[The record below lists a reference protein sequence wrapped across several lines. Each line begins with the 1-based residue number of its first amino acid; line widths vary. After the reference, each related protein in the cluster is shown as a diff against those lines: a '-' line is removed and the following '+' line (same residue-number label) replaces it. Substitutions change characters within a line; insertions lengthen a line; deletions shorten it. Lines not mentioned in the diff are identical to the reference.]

1 MELARRFDGSEFGK
15 QLRAMSAALDPATRQ
30 REHDEQRAGRYLT
43 IAHTPGGTLVKA
55 QLDNV
60 LGRELAKVLNAHNP
74 RPAVDDERDRGQ
86 RLADALGTMVRRL
99 LSDKGT
105 SAGSTAPVQAV
116 ITFTQETWAGLRG
129 PRAAGARPAGTGGN
143 RSVGTGGNRS
153 VGVGGDRPAGTGGNP
168 SARAGGGEPEL
179 TAAAR
184 AQAPVAPRGSALDVL
199 DRLRGV
205 DPVLDEG
212 GNPWPASEIARALCD
227 CTLTRAVVGSGDQPL
242 NLGRDQRLFTRAHWL
257 ALHASGV
264 RSCSVDGCDM
274 PLAFTELHHMRW
286 WDAQAGRT
294 DLANCAPECTF
305 HHHEVHRLAL
315 TVSRRPDGTYEH
327 RRPDGRLYGGAPP
340 GGDPPGSV
348 LLEPLGSAERAD
360 LADA

>member
-1 MELARRFDGSEFGK
+1 M
-15 QLRAMSAALDPATRQ
+15 PVV
-30 REHDEQRAGRYLT
+30 
-43 IAHTPGGTLVKA
+43 IVKH
-55 QLDNV
+55 V
-60 LGRELAKVLNAHNP
+60 F
-74 RPAVDDERDRGQ
+74 GQ

-116 ITFTQETWAGLRG
+116 VTFTQETWAGLRG
-129 PRAAGARPAGTGGN
+129 PRAAGARPAGAEGN
-143 RSVGTGGNRS
+143 RPAGAGDNRPTRA
-153 VGVGGDRPAGTGGNP
+153 GGDRSTG
-168 SARAGGGEPEL
+168 AGGDGPDPAVA
-179 TAAAR
+179 TW
-184 AQAPVAPRGSALDVL
+184 AQAPTAPRGSALDVL

-227 CTLTRAVVGSGDQPL
+227 CTLTRAVVGSDDQPL

-315 TVSRRPDGTYEH
+315 TVTRRPDGTYEH

-348 LLEPLGSAERAD
+348 PLELLGSAERAD